1 MIRIFAALKK
11 LFMRKFISL
20 SAFTIFIALQATAGG
35 PDTTE
40 LQWHHKDPEL
50 DKIAGVSTNR
60 ALELL
65 KDRQSKPVI
74 VAILD
79 SGMDIDHEDLEG
91 NIWVNE
97 DEIPGNGIDDDKNG
111 YIDDIH
117 GWNFLGA
124 ADGTNLQY
132 ANLEM
137 TRIFRKLVNRFG
149 KTEKSEVAKEDRADY
164 DLFLEVA
171 EKLQKEVQESEGEF
185 MQIAAMKMFYD
196 QADSA
201 MVANIGE
208 GYTVEQ
214 IETLETEDEKVQQFK
229 EFVVAMTAQGLDK
242 KEMDGY
248 FEYLEAGVK
257 YHYNPMY
264 VDRDILGDD
273 YENVKESNYGNPD
286 VAAPDDEHG
295 THVGGLVGAVS
306 SNTIGVEGICRKVK
320 LMALRTV
327 PNGDEFDKDVANS
340 IRYAVDN
347 GARIINMS
355 FGKSYSPQVEAVY
368 EAIRYAE
375 EKGVLLIHA
384 AGNDGANV
392 DKEENFPNARV
403 GKKPASNF
411 MTIGASSQNMN
422 ESLPGPF
429 SNYGKK
435 NVDVF
440 APGVAVFSTMP
451 DDEYKKQDGTSM
463 AAPVTSGVAA
473 LILSYFPELTAV
485 QLKKLL
491 METAYPLGKT
501 KVEVPGSDG
510 KLTPFKK
517 LSKTGGVVN
526 AYRAAKKALEM
537 YP

>member
-1 MIRIFAALKK
+1 MRR
-11 LFMRKFISL
+11 LFEL
-20 SAFTIFIALQATAGG
+20 TLIALIVSVAFSANAQ
-35 PDTTE
+35 D
-40 LQWHHKDPEL
+40 LVSKQWHHKDPET
-50 DKIAGVSTNR
+50 DKIAGVSTER

-65 KDRQSKPVI
+65 KNRESKPVV

-111 YIDDIH
+111 YVDDIH
-117 GWNFLGA
+117 GWNFLGS

-137 TRIFRKLVNRFG
+137 TRLFRKYYPKFN
-149 KTEKSEVAKEDRADY
+149 EKEASDIEKADKADY
-164 DLFLEVA
+164 ELFVEVRGKLEM
-171 EKLQKEVQESEGEF
+171 EIEESQGEF

-201 MVANIGE
+201 LVANVGE
-208 GYTVEQ
+208 EYT
-214 IETLETEDEKVQQFK
+214 IEDLEGFETEDATLAQYK
-229 EFVVAMTAQGLDK
+229 EFVVGMTAQGLDK

-248 FEYLEAGVK
+248 FHYLEAGVK
-257 YHYNPMY
+257 YHFNPNFL
-264 VDRDILGDD
+264 DREILGDD
-273 YENVKESNYGNPD
+273 YENVSESKYGNPD

-306 SNTIGVEGICRKVK
+306 NNGLGVDGICKNVK

-347 GARIINMS
+347 GAQIINMS
-355 FGKSYSPQVEAVY
+355 FGKSYSPQVQAVY
-368 EAIRYAE
+368 DAIKYAE

-392 DKEENFPNARV
+392 DKEPNFPNPYV
-403 GKKPASNF
+403 TKKPASNF
-411 MTIGASSQNMN
+411 LTIGASSESLN
-422 ESLPGPF
+422 ESLTGPF

-435 NVDVF
+435 SVDLF
-440 APGVAVFSTMP
+440 APGVAVMSTMP
-451 DDEYKKQDGTSM
+451 GDEYKNQDGTSM
-463 AAPVTSGVAA
+463 AAPVTTGVAA
-473 LILSYFPELTAV
+473 LILSYFPQLSAV

-491 METAYPLGKT
+491 METAYPMGKE
-501 KVEVPGSDG
+501 KVELPGSDG
-510 KLTPFKK
+510 KLVPFKK
-517 LSKTGGVVN
+517 LSKTGGIVN
-526 AYRAAKKALEM
+526 AYRAALKALEM
-537 YP
+537 YQ